1 MGGEPVSVQGNHEL
15 IKDRE
20 MLNCRFL
27 AKDALR
33 ASLS

>member
-1 MGGEPVSVQGNHEL
+1 MGGEPVSVQGNNEL

-20 MLNCRFL
+20 ILNFRFL

>member
-1 MGGEPVSVQGNHEL
+1 MGGELVSVQDNHEL

-20 MLNCRFL
+20 ILYFRFL
-27 AKDALR
+27 VKDALR